1 MSSITSGTAF
11 HRHLHD
17 VGIVGITEPSC
28 GCAVHFQKK
37 MDAARSARPV
47 FRLGAAGA
55 APPRPMFI
63 DARPAAF
70 GRLFRFFFLFSVA
83 VVAVIVV
90 VVIPHLLFFS
100 SLDKHSARP
109 GRSFFS
115 LSLSCSS
122 FFSDVEVNQSSEFS
136 KKIRALCS

>member
-1 MSSITSGTAF
+1 MRMRSPFSEENGRRSFGSSRFSTRRGRCRTATAHV
-11 HRHLHD
+11 HR
-17 VGIVGITEPSC
+17 
-28 GCAVHFQKK
+28 
-37 MDAARSARPV
+37 
-47 FRLGAAGA
+47 
-55 APPRPMFI
+55 
-63 DARPAAF
+63 RPAC
-70 GRLFRFFFLFSVA
+70 RIRKIISFFFLFSVAVVA